1 MAKRESKKQVSP
13 SLGDPQ
19 CRGHAARPKEAPP
32 IFDAREWVQLTDAFV
47 QVMSC
52 VGRRD
57 LAEIDINRDL
67 RNGRLGSMKRS
78 PDGTPTQ
85 LDPSDWQQWTV
96 KAPLHPQEGVGVEPY
111 VDGYVYVRR
120 ADLDKLYPRAGTPV
134 APQSND
140 TESSSK
146 TTPAPEK
153 QQPGIKPTKDW
164 PNRLAPEMVRVAC
177 ETPDLLRDRAKL
189 VRHVRKFLADE
200 IGWEPFDNKP
210 LHRELDRLLSRT
222 IK

>member
-13 SLGDPQ
+13 SLGNP
-19 CRGHAARPKEAPP
+19 RGRHDAKPKETPP
-32 IFDAREWVQLTDAFV
+32 IFDARDWVQLTDAFV

-96 KAPLHPQEGVGVEPY
+96 KAPLQPQEGVGVEPY

>member
-1 MAKRESKKQVSP
+1 MAKGESKKQVSP
-13 SLGDPQ
+13 SLGD
-19 CRGHAARPKEAPP
+19 AASPKKTSP
-32 IFDAREWVQLTDAFV
+32 IFDARNWVQLTDAFV

-57 LAEIDINRDL
+57 LAEIYFNRDL
-67 RNGRLGSMKRS
+67 RNGRLGSVKIS
-78 PDGTPTQ
+78 HGTPTQ

-153 QQPGIKPTKDW
+153 QKPGIKPTQDW